1 MAGDSTL
8 KGGWHRGRFAHTF
21 GAIDLGTNNCRLLVA
36 RASVSGFEVIDA
48 YSRPVRLGEGMAL
61 SGTLCG
67 EAIDRTLGALEVC
80 AAKIVRNRVTR
91 ARHIATEA
99 CRRACN
105 GSDFLGLVEQRTGLK
120 LEVIAPA
127 EEARLALASCE
138 DLLDPEIPF
147 GLLVD
152 IGGGSTEVSWVAV
165 SRRDDRFGGVATEL
179 IGMTSVPWGVVTLTE
194 SCVKGHPREQPVARA
209 CYDEMIERIR
219 ADLAPFCAKHGIGG
233 AIGRGEVQMIGAS
246 GTVAT
251 VSAHHLGLKR
261 YNRALVDGSRIG
273 HESILRICDQL
284 SLLSVDELT
293 AVPCIGDDRAD
304 LALAGGAILEAVC
317 RQWPARHGARR
328 RSRPA
333 RGRADGSHAQGRPRR
348 RSALPS
354 RLIAMPGKGK
364 GSLPS
369 GRRATVRV
377 QDRARPHGV
386 LAALAAAPA
395 QRSLCR
401 RGQEA
406 RLPFARRLQA
416 PAARRPG
423 AFPQA
428 WRAAWSISAPRPA
441 AGHRLRSSV

>member
-67 EAIDRTLGALEVC
+67 EAIDRTLGALEIC
-80 AAKIVRNRVTR
+80 AAKIARNRVTR

-105 GSDFLGLVEQRTGLK
+105 GSDFLGLVEERTGLK

-152 IGGGSTEVSWVAV
+152 IGGGSTEVSWIAV

-179 IGMTSVPWGVVTLTE
+179 IDMTSVPWGVVTLTE
-194 SCVKGHPREQPVARA
+194 SCVKGHPREEPVARA

-284 SLLSVDELT
+284 SLLSVAELT

-317 RQWPARHGARR
+317 RQWPA
-328 RSRPA
+328 P
-333 RGRADGSHAQGRPRR
+333 
-348 RSALPS
+348 
-354 RLIAMPGKGK
+354 M
-364 GSLPS
+364 
-369 GRRATVRV
+369 VRV
-377 QDRARPHGV
+377 ADRGLREGV
-386 LAALAAAPA
+386 LMDLMRKADRDADP
-395 QRSLCR
+395 LCR
-401 RGQEA
+401 RE
-406 RLPFARRLQA
+406 
-416 PAARRPG
+416 
-423 AFPQA
+423 
-428 WRAAWSISAPRPA
+428 S
-441 AGHRLRSSV
+441 